1 MLKKTI
7 KQEFYAEAYGLVD
20 QFACYHHKGFW
31 KLVKMLIK
39 TSGKSETIPP
49 LLNPV
54 TQTIESGDKEKANL
68 LNEYFVSI
76 STMEDNG
83 IELPEMEYR
92 TDEILHEINIDTEAV
107 LDILKILKIGKAS
120 GADKISHQM
129 LKYTANSVARPLTI
143 LFNKCLEC
151 GIFPQTWKKAIVMPL
166 YKKDEKHFPS
176 NYRPISLLSC
186 VGKVFE
192 RIIFQNIHNFL
203 LDNSLIYDM
212 QSGFLPN
219 HSTVYQLLEIF
230 HNICISRE
238 EKKHTGLVFCDVFK
252 AFDRVWHR
260 GLIYKLK
267 HYGIG
272 GKLLALLENYISDR
286 HQCVF
291 INASLS
297 NTLFTNAGVPEGSV
311 LGPIMFLIYINDSAD
326 NLVSITRLFADDTS
340 LSSSSRDPSEIEDTL
355 NKDLSEINNWSQK
368 WLVKF
373 NPSKT
378 EVLLISNSLVM
389 LAGSHFT
396 KKLGGKN

>member
-1 MLKKTI
+1 
-7 KQEFYAEAYGLVD
+7 
-20 QFACYHHKGFW
+20 
-31 KLVKMLIK
+31 
-39 TSGKSETIPP
+39 
-49 LLNPV
+49 
-54 TQTIESGDKEKANL
+54 
-68 LNEYFVSI
+68 
-76 STMEDNG
+76 
-83 IELPEMEYR
+83 
-92 TDEILHEINIDTEAV
+92 
-107 LDILKILKIGKAS
+107 
-120 GADKISHQM
+120 
-129 LKYTANSVARPLTI
+129 
-143 LFNKCLEC
+143 
-151 GIFPQTWKKAIVMPL
+151 MPL
-166 YKKDEKHFPS
+166 YKKNEKHFPS

-192 RIIFQNIHNFL
+192 RIIFKNIHNFL

-238 EKKHTGLVFCDVFK
+238 EKKHTGLVFCDVSK

-272 GKLLALLENYISDR
+272 GKLLDLLENYISDR

-297 NTLFTNAGVPEGSV
+297 DTLFTNAGVPKGSV
-311 LGPIMFLIYINDSAD
+311 LGPIMFLIYINDIAD

-340 LSSSSRDPSEIEDTL
+340 LSSSSRDPNDIEDTL

-378 EVLLISNSLVM
+378 EVLLISNSLIPPDIHIQFANENLELSDFHKHLGVTFSANGKWTKHIETIRGSAMKSINILRKLKYTRSRKTLNKIYNTFILPLLEYACEVWDGCSKLDEEKLEKVHLEAARIILQVFLFM